1 MSSGGYLYSRNLI
14 IRVPKNWSLT
24 KPCMITTLLLQSKW
38 LVQRLRVRM
47 RSLGAGGGGGWAVA
61 PWVSPP
67 SPEMAQ
73 PPKKRDTPRRP
84 TGTFTIHHEQNRLWA
99 LLPCSK
105 QMHFPHGASASG
117 LCSFMVFAVWADVE
131 DFFLP
136 GLCHFRSKKRITEAR
151 GCAFHAHL
159 SLRRRLRSTCSVL
172 RNERRYEIRND
183 RLGPPETQAGKD

>member
-1 MSSGGYLYSRNLI
+1 MVDER
-14 IRVPKNWSLT
+14 
-24 KPCMITTLLLQSKW
+24 W
-38 LVQRLRVRM
+38 L
-47 RSLGAGGGGGWAVA
+47 
-61 PWVSPP
+61 
-67 SPEMAQ
+67 PE
-73 PPKKRDTPRRP
+73 
-84 TGTFTIHHEQNRLWA
+84 
-99 LLPCSK
+99 
-105 QMHFPHGASASG
+105 FPHHPLKWPSLLTSETHQEGPLALSQFITNRIAYGLCSHVANKCTFHNGASASG
-117 LCSFMVFAVWADVE
+117 LCSFVVFAVWADVE